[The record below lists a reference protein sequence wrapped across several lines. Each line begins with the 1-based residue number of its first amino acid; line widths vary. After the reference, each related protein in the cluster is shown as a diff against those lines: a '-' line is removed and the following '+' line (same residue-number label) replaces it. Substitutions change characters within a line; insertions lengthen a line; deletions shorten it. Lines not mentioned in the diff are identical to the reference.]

1 MAQKDI
7 LGRAGEDR
15 AAAYLEKRGWR
26 VLERNWRCRQGELD
40 IVALDGDELVVV
52 EVKTRRSLGFGH
64 PLEAVDGRKRARL
77 WRLAMAWAT
86 DHPDPARGREIRL
99 DAIALTGPD
108 AATAKLE
115 HVVDLR

>member
-1 MAQKDI
+1 MAQKDV

-15 AAAYLEKRGWR
+15 AAAHLEKRGWR
-26 VLERNWRCRQGELD
+26 LLERNWRCRQGELD

-52 EVKTRRSLGFGH
+52 EVKTRRALGYGH
-64 PLEAVDGRKRARL
+64 PLEAIDERKRARL
-77 WRLAMAWAT
+77 WRLAMAWAVA
-86 DHPDPARGREIRL
+86 HPELASGREIRL
-99 DAIALTGPD
+99 DAVAVIGGD